1 MVGRNRSDRAKVL
14 GARGLERD
22 SQFFARRNIVPL
34 ADEIAV
40 SIENKN
46 CQIVRR
52 GIDIQLVHDR
62 AIEIRDCV

>member
-14 GARGLERD
+14 RARGLERG

-34 ADEIAV
+34 PDKIAMP
-40 SIENKN
+40 IENKN
-46 CQIVRR
+46 CQIVRH
-52 GIDIQLVHDR
+52 GIDIQLAHDR